1 MVFYL
6 NLRHIKILLSL
17 IHTNIYTNS
26 ILDTKE
32 NILIL
37 AKKTILSES
46 ESIAKLID
54 YIDVNFAEATQI
66 LFKAKGRIIVAGI
79 GKSAIIAQ
87 KMVAT
92 FNSTGSPALFLHASE
107 AIHGDLG
114 MVQPG
119 DVVICI
125 SKSGNSP
132 EIKIL
137 IPILKQFGNPLIAIT
152 GNVTS
157 FLAKESD
164 FILNT
169 TVDAESCPN
178 NLAPTNSTTA
188 QLVMGDAL
196 AVCLMGMRNFT
207 SQDFAKYHPGGS
219 LGKKLL
225 LRVKDMLEN
234 SLKPMVIPDASIKQ
248 VIFEISEKRLGVTA
262 VIENEKVIGI
272 ITDGDIRR
280 MLNDNDTFT
289 HLTAKDIMTRSPKM
303 IQSTTMVKDALNI
316 LEDFSIT
323 QLIVVDNGEYKGVL
337 HLHDILK
344 EGIV

>member
-1 MVFYL
+1 M
-6 NLRHIKILLSL
+6 I
-17 IHTNIYTNS
+17 
-26 ILDTKE
+26 TKE
-32 NILIL
+32 NIIAT

-46 ESIAKLID
+46 ESIKKLAD
-54 YIDVNFAEATQI
+54 YLDHQFVEAVNSIFNSN
-66 LFKAKGRIIVAGI
+66 GRLVITGI

-87 KMVAT
+87 KIVAT
-92 FNSTGSPALFLHASE
+92 LNSTGTPSLFLHASE

-114 MVQPG
+114 MIQKE
-119 DVVICI
+119 DTIICI

-132 EIKIL
+132 EIKVVV
-137 IPILKQFGNPLIAIT
+137 PFLKEYGQTLIAIT
-152 GNVTS
+152 GNMTS
-157 FLAKESD
+157 FLAKSSD
-164 FILNT
+164 LVLNT
-169 TVDAESCPN
+169 TIESEACPN

-196 AVCLMGMRNFT
+196 AVCLMELRDFKAT
-207 SQDFAKYHPGGS
+207 DFAKYHPGGA

-234 SLKPMVIPDASIKQ
+234 ALKPIVAPDSSIKK

-262 VIENEKVIGI
+262 VIENNKVVGI

-280 MLNDNDTFT
+280 MLNDRDSIAG
-289 HLTAKDIMTRSPKM
+289 LTAQDIMTKNPKM
-303 IQSTTMVKDALNI
+303 ITTESMVIDAFNI
-316 LEDFSIT
+316 MEDFSIT
-323 QLIVVDNGEYKGVL
+323 QLVVVDEDEFKGIL

>member
-1 MVFYL
+1 M
-6 NLRHIKILLSL
+6 I
-17 IHTNIYTNS
+17 
-26 ILDTKE
+26 TKE
-32 NILIL
+32 DILHI
-37 AKKTILSES
+37 ARKTIHSES
-46 ESIAKLID
+46 KSIAKLVD
-54 YIDVNFAEATQI
+54 FLTDDFA
-66 LFKAKGRIIVAGI
+66 KAVEIIYNSSGRLVLTGI

-87 KMVAT
+87 KIVASM
-92 FNSTGSPALFLHASE
+92 NSTGTPALFLHASE

-132 EIKIL
+132 EIKVIV
-137 IPILKQFGNPLIAIT
+137 PILKRFGNPLIAIT
-152 GNVTS
+152 GNITS

-164 FILNT
+164 FVLDT
-169 TVDAESCPN
+169 TVDAEACPN

-196 AVCLMGMRNFT
+196 TVCLMELRGFK
-207 SQDFAKYHPGGS
+207 SEDFAKYHPGGA

-225 LRVKDMLEN
+225 LRVGDMLDQTR
-234 SLKPMVIPDASIKQ
+234 KPIVSKDSSIKK
-248 VIFEISEKRLGVTA
+248 VIFEISEKRMGVTA
-262 VIENEKVIGI
+262 VVENEQVVGI

-280 MLNDNDTFT
+280 MLNQNDTFA
-289 HLTAKDIMTRSPKM
+289 HLTASDIMTKNPKT
-303 IQSTTMVKDALNI
+303 IQMSTMVADALNI

-323 QLIVVDNGEYKGVL
+323 QLVVLDDESYKGVL

>member
-1 MVFYL
+1 M
-6 NLRHIKILLSL
+6 IS
-17 IHTNIYTNS
+17 
-26 ILDTKE
+26 KE
-32 NILIL
+32 NILAS

-46 ESIAKLID
+46 QSIAKLTD
-54 YIDVNFAEATQI
+54 FLDENFIEATQNI
-66 LFKAKGRIIVAGI
+66 YNSKGRLVVTGI

-92 FNSTGSPALFLHASE
+92 FNSTGTPSLFLHASE

-114 MVQPG
+114 MIQN
-119 DVVICI
+119 DDSIICI

-132 EIKIL
+132 EIKVL
-137 IPILKQFGNPLIAIT
+137 VPLLKRFGNTLIAIT
-152 GNVTS
+152 GNTAS
-157 FLAKESD
+157 FLAKGSD
-164 FILNT
+164 FVLNT
-169 TVDAESCPN
+169 TVDAEACPN

-196 AVCLMGMRNFT
+196 AICLMEMRDFKPE
-207 SQDFAKYHPGGS
+207 DFAVYHPGGA

-225 LRVKDMLEN
+225 LRVKDMLEHT
-234 SLKPMVIPDASIKQ
+234 LKPMVSPDASIKK

-262 VIENEKVIGI
+262 VVDEDKVIGI

-280 MLNDNDTFT
+280 MLNDRDSFVD
-289 HLTAKDIMTRSPKM
+289 LTARDIMTKNPKL
-303 IQSTTMVKDALNI
+303 IPSTAMVVDALNI

-323 QLIVVDNGEYKGVL
+323 QLVVVDNGEYKGVL

-344 EGIV
+344 EGIL

>member
-6 NLRHIKILLSL
+6 NLRHIKILISL
-17 IHTNIYTNS
+17 RLTNFYKNS
-26 ILDTKE
+26 ILNTKE

-54 YIDVNFAEATQI
+54 YIDFNFAETTEI
-66 LFKAKGRIIVAGI
+66 LFNSNGRIIVTGI

-92 FNSTGSPALFLHASE
+92 FNSTGTPSLFLHASE

-114 MVQPG
+114 MVQPD

-132 EIKIL
+132 EIKNL
-137 IPILKQFGNPLIAIT
+137 VPIVKRFGNILIAIT
-152 GNVTS
+152 GNMNS
-157 FLAKESD
+157 FLAKESNYV
-164 FILNT
+164 LNT
-169 TVDAESCPN
+169 TVDAESCPL

-196 AVCLMGMRNFT
+196 AVCLMNLRHF
-207 SQDFAKYHPGGS
+207 SSEDFAKYHPGGA

-225 LRVKDMLEN
+225 LQVKDLIEN
-234 SLKPMVIPDASIKQ
+234 SLKPVVSPDAPIKK
-248 VIFEISEKRLGVTA
+248 VIFEISEKRLGATA
-262 VIENEKVIGI
+262 VIENDKVIGVV
-272 ITDGDIRR
+272 TDGDIRR
-280 MLNDNDTFT
+280 MLNNNDTFT
-289 HLTAKDIMTRSPKM
+289 HLTAKDIMTKNPKM
-303 IQSTTMVKDALNI
+303 IQSSAMVVEAFNI

-323 QLIVVDNGEYKGVL
+323 QLIVTDNDQYKGII

-344 EGIV
+344 EGII

>member
-1 MVFYL
+1 M
-6 NLRHIKILLSL
+6 K
-17 IHTNIYTNS
+17 HTNFYKNS
-26 ILDTKE
+26 ILNTKE

-54 YIDVNFAEATQI
+54 YLDIQFVEATQI
-66 LFKAKGRIIVAGI
+66 LFHSKGRLIVTGI

-92 FNSTGSPALFLHASE
+92 FNSTGTPSLFLHAAE

-114 MVQPG
+114 MVQP
-119 DVVICI
+119 DDIVLCI

-137 IPILKQFGNPLIAIT
+137 VPLIKRFGNQLIAMT
-152 GNVTS
+152 GNTTS
-157 FLAKESD
+157 FLAKESNY
-164 FILNT
+164 ILNT
-169 TVDAESCPN
+169 TVDAESCPH

-196 AVCLMGMRNFT
+196 AMCLMNLRNFT
-207 SQDFAKYHPGGS
+207 REDFAKYHPGGS

-225 LRVKDMLEN
+225 LQVKDMIEH
-234 SLKPMVIPDASIKQ
+234 SLKPTVSPDAPIKK
-248 VIFEISEKRLGVTA
+248 VILEISEKRLGATA
-262 VIENEKVIGI
+262 VVEKGKVIGV

-280 MLNDNDTFT
+280 MLNNNDTFT
-289 HLTAKDIMTRSPKM
+289 HLTAKDIMTQSPKV
-303 IQSTTMVKDALNI
+303 IQSSAMVVQALNI

-323 QLIVVDNGEYKGVL
+323 QLVVVDNDEYKGVI

>member
-1 MVFYL
+1 M
-6 NLRHIKILLSL
+6 ISKETILS
-17 IHTNIYTNS
+17 S
-26 ILDTKE
+26 
-32 NILIL
+32 
-37 AKKTILSES
+37 AQKTILAES
-46 ESIAKLID
+46 EAISRLVDFLDEDFVKT
-54 YIDVNFAEATQI
+54 VE
-66 LFKAKGRIIVAGI
+66 IIYQSSERLVVTGI

-87 KMVAT
+87 KIVAT
-92 FNSTGSPALFLHASE
+92 LNSTGTPSLFLHASE

-132 EIKIL
+132 EIKVL
-137 IPILKQFGNPLIAIT
+137 VPLLKRFGNKLIAIT
-152 GNVTS
+152 GNTTS
-157 FLAKESD
+157 FLGKEAD
-164 FILNT
+164 FVLNT
-169 TVDAESCPN
+169 YVESEACPN

-196 AVCLMGMRNFT
+196 AVCLMEMRQFT
-207 SQDFAKYHPGGS
+207 AEDFAKYHPGGA

-225 LRVKDMLEN
+225 LRVGDMLD
-234 SLKPMVIPDASIKQ
+234 STHKPLVAPDANIKT
-248 VIFEISEKRLGVTA
+248 VIMEISEKRLGVTA
-262 VIENEKVIGI
+262 VVENNKVIGI

-280 MLNDNDTFT
+280 MLNKTET
-289 HLTAKDIMTRSPKM
+289 ISGLTAKDIMTVNPKR
-303 IQSTTMVKDALNI
+303 IKTTDLVSDALNI

-323 QLIVVDNGEYKGVL
+323 QLVVIDQEEYKGVI

>member
-1 MVFYL
+1 MT
-6 NLRHIKILLSL
+6 S
-17 IHTNIYTNS
+17 TS
-26 ILDTKE
+26 
-32 NILIL
+32 NILAS

-46 ESIAKLID
+46 LSISKLAD
-54 YIDVNFAEATQI
+54 LLDANFVTAVEKIHQS
-66 LFKAKGRIIVAGI
+66 KGRLVVTGI

-87 KMVAT
+87 KMVAS
-92 FNSTGSPALFLHASE
+92 FNSTGTPSLFLHAAE

-114 MVQPG
+114 MLQKE

-132 EIKIL
+132 EIKVL
-137 IPILKQFGNPLIAIT
+137 VPLLKRFDNILIAIT
-152 GNVTS
+152 GNMSS
-157 FLAKESD
+157 FLAQGSD
-164 FILNT
+164 IVLNT
-169 TVDAESCPN
+169 TVDSESCPN

-196 AVCLMGMRNFT
+196 AVCLMEIRNFT
-207 SQDFAKYHPGGS
+207 AEDFAVYHPGGA

-234 SLKPMVIPDASIKQ
+234 SLKPMVDPDAPIKK

-262 VIENEKVIGI
+262 VVENNKVIGI

-280 MLNDNDTFT
+280 MLNERDSFAD
-289 HLTAKDIMTRSPKM
+289 LTAKDIMTKNPK
-303 IQSTTMVKDALNI
+303 TTHSEAMVIDAFHMMEN
-316 LEDFSIT
+316 FKIT
-323 QLIVVDNGEYKGVL
+323 QLIVVDDSEFRGVL

-344 EGIV
+344 EGII